1 MSDHG
6 SLNPLAT
13 CVVLCRN
20 EALFIE
26 RCIMSLVA
34 NRQQYPNLEILVV
47 DGLSDDGTRE
57 IVQRLA
63 GVVPEVRMVDNPRRT
78 TPAAFNTGIL
88 AARGSII
95 LPIGAHST
103 YPPHYCATLITA
115 LQESQAD
122 NVGGHC
128 RTIPA
133 NDGWQARGIALAL
146 GHPLGVGN
154 ALFRLKPTTARWVD
168 TVPFGCYR
176 RELFDRLGLFDEE
189 LLRNQDDEF
198 NHRLRSAGGRILL
211 VPDVEV
217 DYVARGTYGQ
227 LRRMFWQY
235 GVYKPL
241 AAAKVGSLPT
251 IRQLVPPAFVAALV
265 ALTVLALLPTGTEWP
280 LLTLVVVYCL
290 AVGSQAVRLVSREGV
305 GAAAGFMLA
314 VPVMHVMYG
323 AGWLVGALRLLRRGG
338 VNRPNTDLGLS
349 R

>member
-1 MSDHG
+1 MTHLPG
-6 SLNPLAT
+6 MNPLAT

-20 EALFIE
+20 EASYIE
-26 RCIMSLVA
+26 RCVMSLVN
-34 NRQQYPNLEILVV
+34 NRLHYPQLEILVV

-63 GVVPEVRMVDNPRRT
+63 DTVPDLRLVDNVRRT

-95 LPIGAHST
+95 LPIGAHAT
-103 YPPHYCATLITA
+103 YPPHYCATLIAA
-115 LQESQAD
+115 LQEHGAD

-133 NDGWQARGIALAL
+133 NGSGTARGIALAL

-154 ALFRLKPTTARWVD
+154 ALFRLRPTTPRWAD

-176 RELFDRLGLFDEE
+176 RELFDRIGLFDEE

-198 NHRLRSAGGRILL
+198 NHRLRRAGGRILL

-217 DYVARGTYGQ
+217 DYVARGSFGQ

-251 IRQLVPPAFVAALV
+251 VRQLVPPAFVLSLLGLA
-265 ALTVLALLPTGTEWP
+265 VLALLPRWPAWP
-280 LLTLVVVYCL
+280 LMTLVVVYAL
-290 AVGSQAVRLVSREGV
+290 AIGSQALRLVARNGA
-305 GAAAGFMLA
+305 GAAAGFALA

-323 AGWLVGALRLLRRGG
+323 AGWLYGALRLLLRGG
-338 VNRPNTDLGLS
+338 VHQPRVDLGLS